1 MTGSGAL
8 QQGRSMDLR
17 IVEGAKAIREFAD
30 AWDDLFV
37 RAAEAP
43 PYLSRPWA
51 KTFVDEG
58 RLRGAPLFVLAWSD
72 VKLVALLPLA
82 VRKSLGARI
91 ATPIGTGEGCYLG
104 LLMDPDYRSV
114 VKDMADLIIAE
125 KVFDVY
131 YSADLSSQDQATND
145 LLDEL
150 TKRGYCRRRVVRC
163 PCYCIRLGTSFDE
176 YLERKIPKGKR
187 RYKLRYQEKR
197 LYKSANVR
205 VIRHAGRDITPQVNR
220 RVADIQLESWMKR
233 RGSAVL
239 GQPFYQKLMANMA
252 EGGFGRVWVMTI
264 DGDDAAFAYSF
275 VAHGQHHYYW
285 PAFKLKYESSLSIG
299 QMLLMHIIRDACQDG
314 ILLFDFVHGE
324 GEYKR
329 FWATDCHKVF
339 RVMAGRG
346 LVGRFV
352 ALSYYVVLQLRK
364 IDWLRRS
371 YRRMRVW
378 LRRFS
383 GKAA

>member
-1 MTGSGAL
+1 MPESGAL

-17 IVEGAKAIREFAD
+17 IVEGTKGIREFAD

-43 PYLSRPWA
+43 PYLSRHWA

-72 VKLVALLPLA
+72 AKLVALLPLA

-91 ATPIGTGEGCYLG
+91 AIPIGTGEGCYLG

-114 VKDMADLIIAE
+114 VKDMADLIVSE
-125 KVFDVY
+125 RVFDVY
-131 YSADLSSQDQATND
+131 YSADLSSQDAATND

-150 TKRGYCRRRVVRC
+150 TERGYCRWRVLRC
-163 PCYCIRLGTSFDE
+163 PCYCIRLGTSFDG
-176 YLERKIPKGKR
+176 YLERKIPRSKR

-197 LYKSANVR
+197 LYKSADVQVGR
-205 VIRHAGRDITPQVNR
+205 YAGKDITPQVNR

-233 RGSAVL
+233 RGGAVL

-252 EGGFGRVWVMTI
+252 EGGFGRVWVVTI

-275 VAHGQHHYYW
+275 VAHGQHHYFW

-299 QMLLMHIIRDACQDG
+299 QMLLMHIIREACQDG

-346 LVGRFV
+346 LAGRLV

-378 LRRFS
+378 LRRFT